1 MNSFE
6 HTEHDR
12 LISDIICLGLIEEID
27 HPTKQL
33 KVRSKTLSGW
43 LPWPTEMGRNYRRW
57 RPLRVGQQVILGS
70 QSGDLSQAVIIGML
84 YTESL
89 DAPTDD
95 PDIDLIQF
103 ENGASVSH
111 NITSGVMKV
120 ICKGDLTLDVAG
132 TLTQKASA
140 HIIEGPV
147 TQTGG
152 DMTSDGISAQQHT
165 HNGIT
170 PGPASTG
177 GPQ

>member
-1 MNSFE
+1 
-6 HTEHDR
+6 
-12 LISDIICLGLIEEID
+12 
-27 HPTKQL
+27 
-33 KVRSKTLSGW
+33 
-43 LPWPTEMGRNYRRW
+43 
-57 RPLRVGQQVILGS
+57 
-70 QSGDLSQAVIIGML
+70 ML

-89 DAPTDD
+89 NALTDD